1 MSKKKNTDQLV
12 EFFMSK
18 GNSIQEVVAWIE
30 KEMEILRFDILV
42 DELERWDNAD
52 AEVAA
57 TTEYPL
63 AESMLKDIVSKG
75 NKN

>member
-1 MSKKKNTDQLV
+1 MSKKKNVEDLV
-12 EFFMSK
+12 DFFMSK
-18 GNSIQEVVAWIE
+18 GNSLEEIVLWIE

-52 AEVAA
+52 AEVAGM
-57 TTEYPL
+57 TEYPL
-63 AESMLKDIVSKG
+63 AESMLEHIVSKE